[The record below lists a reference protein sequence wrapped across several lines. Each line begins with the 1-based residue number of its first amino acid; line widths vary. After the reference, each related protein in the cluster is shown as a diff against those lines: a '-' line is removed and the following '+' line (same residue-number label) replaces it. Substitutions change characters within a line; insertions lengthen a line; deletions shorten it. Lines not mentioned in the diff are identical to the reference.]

1 MFPILKRGIS
11 AATKLV
17 DMRILHTSDWHLGR
31 TFHGTS
37 LYSYAEQLLD
47 EMLALVT
54 EKNIDVVLISGDVY
68 DQAQPR
74 TETVQLFDRTLTR
87 LVQAGAHVIVTSGNH
102 DSAIRLG
109 FGSSLLSAAGV
120 HLITSQT
127 QVGQPVLLSAGGA
140 EVAFYGI
147 PYLEPRPIAARWGT
161 EASHTAVLTEAMRR
175 IQEDAATRQVSAKI
189 VLAHCFATGS
199 EPSESE
205 RDISVGGVQQVP
217 ASTFAAASYTALG
230 HLHGR
235 QKVTETVRYSG
246 SLLAYSFSEQNHRKG
261 AWILD
266 IAPDGALEVS
276 EHTWATHLTLKT
288 LKGRLEEILAPET
301 IAAYSQAFVSITL
314 TDPERPASAL
324 DRLKAH
330 YEHVQ
335 ELFFTPDGTQN
346 RQEHSYRRTR
356 QSHSTQAICAS
367 FYEHVR
373 NRALT
378 ETETTYLTSVLDQA
392 RTRGASE

>member
-1 MFPILKRGIS
+1 
-11 AATKLV
+11 
-17 DMRILHTSDWHLGR
+17 MRILHTSDWHLGR

-37 LYSYAEQLLD
+37 LHSYAERLLD
-47 EMLALVT
+47 ELVT
-54 EKNIDVVLISGDVY
+54 LVQEQGIDVVLISGDVY

-87 LVQAGAHVIVTSGNH
+87 LVQAGAQVIATSGNH

-120 HLITSQT
+120 HLVTSQT
-127 QVGQPVLLSAGGA
+127 QVGQPVLLTAGGV

-147 PYLEPRPIAARWGT
+147 PYLEPRPIAARWET
-161 EASHTAVLTEAMRR
+161 EASHAAVLAEAMRR
-175 IQEDAATRQVSAKI
+175 VEEDAATRQVAATV

-199 EPSESE
+199 ETSESE

-235 QKVTETVRYSG
+235 QKVTDTVRYSG

-266 IAPDGALEVS
+266 VSSDGRIQVH
-276 EHTWATHLTLKT
+276 EHTWSTHLVLKT
-288 LKGRLEEILAPET
+288 LKGTLDEVLDEAT
-301 IAAYSQAFVSITL
+301 VAAYGQAFVSITL
-314 TDPERPASAL
+314 TDAERPAGAL
-324 DRLKAH
+324 DQLKAH
-330 YEHVQ
+330 YAHVQ
-335 ELFFTPDGTQN
+335 ELYFAPEGVSSP
-346 RQEHSYRRTR
+346 QEHSYRRTR
-356 QSHSTQAICAS
+356 QPQSVQAICES
-367 FYEHVR
+367 FYDHVR
-373 NRALT
+373 GRALN
-378 ETETTYLTSVLDQA
+378 EAETTYLTDVLDQV
-392 RTRGASE
+392 RTRGASD

>member
-1 MFPILKRGIS
+1 
-11 AATKLV
+11 
-17 DMRILHTSDWHLGR
+17 MRILHTSDWHLGR

-37 LYSYAEQLLD
+37 LHSYAEQLLD
-47 EMLALVT
+47 ELVNLVQ
-54 EKNIDVVLISGDVY
+54 EQGIDVVLISGDVY

-87 LVQAGAHVIVTSGNH
+87 LVQAGAQVVVTSGNH

-120 HLITSQT
+120 HLVTSQT
-127 QVGQPVLLSAGGA
+127 QVGQPVLLSAGGV

-161 EASHTAVLTEAMRR
+161 EASHASVLAEAMRR
-175 IQEDAATRQVSAKI
+175 VEEDAATRQVAATV

-235 QKVTETVRYSG
+235 QKVTDTVRYSG

-261 AWILD
+261 AWIID
-266 IAPDGALEVS
+266 VAPDGAIEVN
-276 EHTWATHLTLKT
+276 EHTWQTHLVLKT
-288 LKGRLEEILAPET
+288 LKGTLDEVLAEST
-301 IAAYSQAFVSITL
+301 VAAYGRAFVSITL
-314 TDPERPASAL
+314 TDAERPAAAL

-335 ELFFTPDGTQN
+335 ELFFVPEGAE
-346 RQEHSYRRTR
+346 RSQEHSYRRTR
-356 QSHSTQAICAS
+356 ESQSVQAICES

-373 NRALT
+373 GRALN
-378 ETETTYLTSVLDQA
+378 EAEATYLTDVLDQA
-392 RTRGASE
+392 RTRGASD

>member
-1 MFPILKRGIS
+1 
-11 AATKLV
+11 
-17 DMRILHTSDWHLGR
+17 MRILHTSDWHLGR

-37 LYSYAEQLLD
+37 LHSYAEQLLD
-47 EMLALVT
+47 ELVNLVQ
-54 EKNIDVVLISGDVY
+54 EQGIDVVLISGDVY

-87 LVQAGAHVIVTSGNH
+87 LVQAGAQVVATSGNH

-120 HLITSQT
+120 HLVTSQT
-127 QVGQPVLLSAGGA
+127 QVGHPVLLTAGGL

-161 EASHTAVLTEAMRR
+161 EASHASVLAEAMRR
-175 IQEDAATRQVSAKI
+175 VEEDAATRQVAATV

-217 ASTFAAASYTALG
+217 VSTFAAASYTALG

-261 AWILD
+261 AWIID
-266 IAPDGALEVS
+266 VAPDGAIEVS
-276 EHTWATHLTLKT
+276 EHTWQTHLVLKT
-288 LKGRLEEILAPET
+288 LKGTLDEVLAEST
-301 IAAYSQAFVSITL
+301 VQAYGRAFVSITL
-314 TDPERPASAL
+314 TDAERPAAAL

-335 ELFFTPDGTQN
+335 ELFFAPEGAEN
-346 RQEHSYRRTR
+346 RPEHSYRRTR
-356 QSHSTQAICAS
+356 ESQSVQAICES

-373 NRALT
+373 GRALN
-378 ETETTYLTSVLDQA
+378 EAEATYLTDVLDQA
-392 RTRGASE
+392 RTRGASD

>member
-1 MFPILKRGIS
+1 
-11 AATKLV
+11 
-17 DMRILHTSDWHLGR
+17 MRILHTSDWHLGR

-37 LYSYAEQLLD
+37 LHSYAEQLLD
-47 EMLALVT
+47 ELVT
-54 EKNIDVVLISGDVY
+54 LVQEQGIDVVLISGDVY

-87 LVQAGAHVIVTSGNH
+87 LVQAGAQVVATSGNH

-109 FGSSLLSAAGV
+109 FGSSLLSVAGV
-120 HLITSQT
+120 HLVTSQT
-127 QVGQPVLLSAGGA
+127 QVGQPVLLSAGGV

-161 EASHTAVLTEAMRR
+161 EASHASVLAEAMRR
-175 IQEDAATRQVSAKI
+175 VEEDAATRQVAATV

-217 ASTFAAASYTALG
+217 VSTFAAASYTALG

-235 QKVTETVRYSG
+235 QKVADTVRYSG

-261 AWILD
+261 AWIID
-266 IAPDGALEVS
+266 VAPDGAIEVN
-276 EHTWATHLTLKT
+276 EHTWQTHLVLKT
-288 LKGRLEEILAPET
+288 LKGTLDEVLAEST
-301 IAAYSQAFVSITL
+301 VAAYGRAFVSITL
-314 TDPERPASAL
+314 TDAERPAAAL

-335 ELFFTPDGTQN
+335 ELFFAPEGAE
-346 RQEHSYRRTR
+346 RSQEHSYRRTR
-356 QSHSTQAICAS
+356 ESQSVQAICES

-373 NRALT
+373 GRALN
-378 ETETTYLTSVLDQA
+378 EAEATYLTDVLDQA
-392 RTRGASE
+392 RTRGASD

>member
-1 MFPILKRGIS
+1 
-11 AATKLV
+11 
-17 DMRILHTSDWHLGR
+17 MRILHTSDWHLGR

-37 LYSYAEQLLD
+37 LHSYAERLLD
-47 EMLALVT
+47 ELVT
-54 EKNIDVVLISGDVY
+54 LVQEQGIDVVLISGDVY

-87 LVQAGAHVIVTSGNH
+87 LVQAGAQVIATSGNH

-120 HLITSQT
+120 HLVTSQT
-127 QVGQPVLLSAGGA
+127 QVGQPVLLTAGGV

-147 PYLEPRPIAARWGT
+147 PYLEPRPIAARWET
-161 EASHTAVLTEAMRR
+161 EASHAAVLAEAMRR
-175 IQEDAATRQVSAKI
+175 VEEDAATRQVAATV

-235 QKVTETVRYSG
+235 QKVTDTVRYSG

-266 IAPDGALEVS
+266 VSSDGRIQVH
-276 EHTWATHLTLKT
+276 EHTWSTYLVLKT
-288 LKGRLEEILAPET
+288 LKGTLDEVLDEAT
-301 IAAYSQAFVSITL
+301 VAAYGQAFVSITL
-314 TDPERPASAL
+314 TDAERPAGAL
-324 DRLKAH
+324 DQLKAH
-330 YEHVQ
+330 YAHVQ
-335 ELFFTPDGTQN
+335 ELYFAPEGVSSPQK
-346 RQEHSYRRTR
+346 HSYRRTCQP
-356 QSHSTQAICAS
+356 QSVQAICES
-367 FYEHVR
+367 FYDHVR
-373 NRALT
+373 GRVLNEA
-378 ETETTYLTSVLDQA
+378 ETTYLTDVLDQV
-392 RTRGASE
+392 RTRGASD

>member
-1 MFPILKRGIS
+1 
-11 AATKLV
+11 
-17 DMRILHTSDWHLGR
+17 MRILHTSDWHLGR
-31 TFHGTS
+31 TFHGIS
-37 LYSYAEQLLD
+37 LHSYAEQLLD
-47 EMLALVT
+47 ELVNLVQ
-54 EKNIDVVLISGDVY
+54 EQGIDVVLISGDVY

-87 LVQAGAHVIVTSGNH
+87 LVQAGAQVVATSGNH

-120 HLITSQT
+120 HLVTSQT
-127 QVGQPVLLSAGGA
+127 QVGQPVLLSAGGV

-161 EASHTAVLTEAMRR
+161 EASHASVLAEAMRR
-175 IQEDAATRQVSAKI
+175 VEEDAATRQVAATV

-235 QKVTETVRYSG
+235 QKVTDTVRYSG

-261 AWILD
+261 AWIID
-266 IAPDGALEVS
+266 VAPDGTTEVS
-276 EHTWATHLTLKT
+276 EHTWQTHLVLKT
-288 LKGRLEEILAPET
+288 LKGTLDEVLAEST
-301 IAAYSQAFVSITL
+301 VQAYGQAFVSITL
-314 TDPERPASAL
+314 TDAERPAAAL

-335 ELFFTPDGTQN
+335 ELFFAPEGAAN

-356 QSHSTQAICAS
+356 ESQSVQAICKS

-373 NRALT
+373 GRALN
-378 ETETTYLTSVLDQA
+378 EAETTYLTDILDQA
-392 RTRGASE
+392 RTRGVSD

>member
-1 MFPILKRGIS
+1 
-11 AATKLV
+11 
-17 DMRILHTSDWHLGR
+17 MRILHTSDWHLGR

-37 LYSYAEQLLD
+37 LHSYAEQLLD
-47 EMLALVT
+47 ELVT
-54 EKNIDVVLISGDVY
+54 LVQEQGIDVVLISGDVY

-87 LVQAGAHVIVTSGNH
+87 LVQAGVQVVATSGNH

-120 HLITSQT
+120 HLVTSQT
-127 QVGQPVLLSAGGA
+127 QVGQPVLLAAGGV

-161 EASHTAVLTEAMRR
+161 EASHASVLAEAMRR
-175 IQEDAATRQVSAKI
+175 VEEDAATRQVAATV

-235 QKVTETVRYSG
+235 QKVTDTVRYSG

-261 AWILD
+261 AWIID
-266 IAPDGALEVS
+266 VAPDGTIEVS
-276 EHTWATHLTLKT
+276 EHTWQTHLVLKT
-288 LKGRLEEILAPET
+288 LKGTLDEVLAEST
-301 IAAYSQAFVSITL
+301 VAAYGRAFVSITL
-314 TDPERPASAL
+314 TDAERPAAAL

-335 ELFFTPDGTQN
+335 ELFFAPEGVES
-346 RQEHSYRRTR
+346 RPEHSYRRTR
-356 QSHSTQAICAS
+356 ESQSVQAICES

-373 NRALT
+373 GRTLNEA
-378 ETETTYLTSVLDQA
+378 EATYLTDVLDQA
-392 RTRGASE
+392 RTRGASD

>member
-1 MFPILKRGIS
+1 
-11 AATKLV
+11 
-17 DMRILHTSDWHLGR
+17 MRILHTSDWHLGR

-37 LYSYAEQLLD
+37 LHSYAEQLLD
-47 EMLALVT
+47 ELVT
-54 EKNIDVVLISGDVY
+54 LVQEQGIDVVLISGDVY

-87 LVQAGAHVIVTSGNH
+87 LVQAGAQVVATSGNH

-120 HLITSQT
+120 HLVTSQT
-127 QVGQPVLLSAGGA
+127 QVGQPVLLSAGGV

-161 EASHTAVLTEAMRR
+161 EASHASVLAEAMRR
-175 IQEDAATRQVSAKI
+175 VKEDAATRQVAATV

-217 ASTFAAASYTALG
+217 ASTFAIASYTALG

-235 QKVTETVRYSG
+235 QKVTDTVRYSG

-261 AWILD
+261 AWIID
-266 IAPDGALEVS
+266 VAPDGTTEVS
-276 EHTWATHLTLKT
+276 EHTWQTHLVLKT
-288 LKGRLEEILAPET
+288 LKGTLDEVLTESTVQDYGR
-301 IAAYSQAFVSITL
+301 AFVSITL
-314 TDPERPASAL
+314 TDAERPAAAL
-324 DRLKAH
+324 DRLKVH

-335 ELFFTPDGTQN
+335 ELFFAPEGAEN
-346 RQEHSYRRTR
+346 RPEHNYRRTR
-356 QSHSTQAICAS
+356 ESQSVQAICES

-373 NRALT
+373 GRALN
-378 ETETTYLTSVLDQA
+378 EAETTYLTDILDQA
-392 RTRGASE
+392 RTRGASD

>member
-1 MFPILKRGIS
+1 
-11 AATKLV
+11 
-17 DMRILHTSDWHLGR
+17 MRILHTSDWHLGR

-37 LYSYAEQLLD
+37 LHSYAEQLLD
-47 EMLALVT
+47 ELVNLVQ
-54 EKNIDVVLISGDVY
+54 EQGIDVVLISGDVY

-87 LVQAGAHVIVTSGNH
+87 LVQAGAQVVATSGNH

-120 HLITSQT
+120 HLVTSQT
-127 QVGQPVLLSAGGA
+127 QVGQPVLLSAGGI

-161 EASHTAVLTEAMRR
+161 EASHASVLAEAMRR
-175 IQEDAATRQVSAKI
+175 VEEDAATRQVAATV

-235 QKVTETVRYSG
+235 QKVTDTVRYSG

-261 AWILD
+261 AWIID
-266 IAPDGALEVS
+266 VAPDGTTEMS
-276 EHTWATHLTLKT
+276 EHTWQTHLVLKT
-288 LKGRLEEILAPET
+288 LKGTLDEVLAEST
-301 IAAYSQAFVSITL
+301 VQAYGQAFVSITL
-314 TDPERPASAL
+314 TDAERPAAAL

-330 YEHVQ
+330 YEYVQ
-335 ELFFTPDGTQN
+335 ELFFAPEGAAN

-356 QSHSTQAICAS
+356 ESQSVQAICKS

-373 NRALT
+373 GRALN
-378 ETETTYLTSVLDQA
+378 EAETTYLTDILDQA
-392 RTRGASE
+392 RTRGASD